1 MKKIHCDIFFIYFQ
15 DSLAE
20 DIRKAKR
27 KNRSAND
34 KATLILTR
42 IMVNC
47 IVLLVLAGALF
58 LVYFTTDKLLEVSR
72 GLMTKYICSLNNP
85 KWAPK

>member
-85 KWAPK
+85 KLAPK